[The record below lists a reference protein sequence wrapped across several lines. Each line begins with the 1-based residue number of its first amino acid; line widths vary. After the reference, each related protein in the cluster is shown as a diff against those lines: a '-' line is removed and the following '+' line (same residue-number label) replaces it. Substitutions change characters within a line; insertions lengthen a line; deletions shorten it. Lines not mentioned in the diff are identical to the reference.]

1 MKKWYLRNAAYI
13 LLQLLFGLGMLDTKQ
28 EGANK
33 PPDFLNLLCGNCR
46 TLKSVRKVWVMFC
59 DMAAKDA
66 VKRETRPPKHLNLEL
81 ISHVLQWWAPEQ
93 NTKPYVRGKIWNA
106 DNLFVLLTNITKDKG
121 IEIHK
126 RDWDI

>member
-81 ISHVLQWWAPEQ
+81 ISHVLQ
-93 NTKPYVRGKIWNA
+93 
-106 DNLFVLLTNITKDKG
+106 
-121 IEIHK
+121 
-126 RDWDI
+126 

>member
-1 MKKWYLRNAAYI
+1 
-13 LLQLLFGLGMLDTKQ
+13 
-28 EGANK
+28 
-33 PPDFLNLLCGNCR
+33 
-46 TLKSVRKVWVMFC
+46 MFC